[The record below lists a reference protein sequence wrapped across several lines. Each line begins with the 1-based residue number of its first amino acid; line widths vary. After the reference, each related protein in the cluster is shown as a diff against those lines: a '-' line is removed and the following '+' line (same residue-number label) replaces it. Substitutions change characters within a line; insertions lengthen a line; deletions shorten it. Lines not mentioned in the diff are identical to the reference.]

1 MAATSHPL
9 ATRAALRVL
18 EEGGNA
24 VDAGVTAAAVLC
36 VCEPMSTGIGGDL
49 FAIVWDGGEA
59 HGLNASGR
67 APAGVDPEAL
77 DEIAF
82 RGPTSVTVPGA
93 VSGWAALLERFGS
106 VELDRC
112 LAPAIEAAEHGF
124 AVTPVIAAAWAVLAR
139 ELTDEEARRVF
150 GSAPRVGQIVRLP
163 DLGQSLRLLASE
175 GPSALYDGPL
185 SDAICSASWLERGDL
200 ASHVPEWVEPLRV
213 AHRGAEV
220 LELPPNGQGAVALQA
235 LALVEPL
242 APRDAVDRIHL
253 QAEALKLAFADGSRQ
268 IADGPLPAGYL
279 DPAYL
284 AERRALIDRD
294 RAGSPVAG
302 ALPRGG
308 TVYLSVVDAERR
320 ACSLIQSV
328 FVGFG
333 SGVVAPGT
341 GIALQNRGA
350 CFTLEAGHPNRI
362 APGKRPYH
370 TIIPGLLVRD
380 GALLGPFGVMGGHFQ
395 PQGHLQVVEHLLG
408 EGLDPQAALDAPRFR
423 VDQHGGSWTL
433 ALEPPLWRFEQE
445 LRRRGHRVLRDA
457 DLGAFGGGQAI
468 VVQEDVL
475 VGGSEP
481 RKDGYAAGF

>member
-18 EEGGNA
+18 EEGGSA
-24 VDAGVTAAAVLC
+24 VDAAVTAAAVLC
-36 VCEPMSTGIGGDL
+36 VCEPYSTGIGGDL
-49 FAIVWDGGEA
+49 FAIVWDDGRA

-67 APAGVDPEAL
+67 APESLDPEAL
-77 DEIAF
+77 AEIAVS
-82 RGPTSVTVPGA
+82 GPTSVTVPGA
-93 VSGWAALLERFGS
+93 VSGWAALLDRFGS
-106 VELDRC
+106 ASLDRC
-112 LAPAIEAAEHGF
+112 LAPAIEAAEQGF

-139 ELTDEEARRVF
+139 GLSDGEARRVF
-150 GSAPRVGQIVRLP
+150 GDAPVVGQTVRLP
-163 DLGQSLRLLASE
+163 DLGQSLRLLAAE
-175 GPSALYDGPL
+175 GPAALYDGPL
-185 SDAICSASWLERGDL
+185 SDAICNASWLERSDL
-200 ASHVPEWVEPLRV
+200 AAHVPEWVEPLRL
-213 AHRGAEV
+213 AHRGAQV

-242 APRDAVDRIHL
+242 TPRAVVDRIHL
-253 QAEALKLAFADGSRQ
+253 QAEALKLAFADGYGQ
-268 IADGPLPAGYL
+268 IADGPLPTGYL

-284 AERRALIDRD
+284 AERRGLIDRD

-308 TVYLSVVDAERR
+308 TIYLACVDAERR

-328 FVGFG
+328 YQGFG

-362 APGKRPYH
+362 GPGKRPYH

-380 GALLGPFGVMGGHFQ
+380 GSLLGPFGVMGGHFQ
-395 PQGHLQVVEHLLG
+395 PQGHLQVVERLLA

-423 VDQHGGSWTL
+423 VDLAGREWTL
-433 ALEPPLWRFEQE
+433 ALEPPLWPLEHE
-445 LRRRGHRVLRDA
+445 LQRRGHRVLRDP
-457 DLGAFGGGQAI
+457 DPGAFGGGQAI
-468 VVQEDVL
+468 LVRDEVL